1 MFIKKF
7 IIPYQTAGEPFVN
20 GEFGGFIQRNGIKT
34 SLLHAIEL
42 YIGGIFR
49 IFPGIEGFFLRSVL
63 YKMLFRNCGKNL
75 LIFSGVYIIFS
86 NKISVGNRVAINR
99 GTYIDGRGTISI
111 GDNVMIG
118 PGCAII
124 SCDHGIE
131 DTTIPMY
138 QQPITFAPITIMDD
152 VYLGANVVV
161 KAGVT
166 IERGTVVGAG
176 SVVTKSFPSYSI
188 IGGIPAKI
196 IGSRKIGS

>member
-1 MFIKKF
+1 M
-7 IIPYQTAGEPFVN
+7 T
-20 GEFGGFIQRNGIKT
+20 GEFGGFLQRNGIKT
-34 SLLHAIEL
+34 SLLYAVEI

-49 IFPGIEGFFLRSVL
+49 IFPGIEGFFLRSIL
-63 YKMLFRNCGKNL
+63 YKLLFRNCGKNL

-86 NKISVGNRVAINR
+86 NKISIGNRVAINR

-118 PGCAII
+118 PGCTII

-138 QQPITFAPITIMDD
+138 QQPITYAPITIHED

-166 IERGTVVGAG
+166 IEKGTVVGAG

-196 IGSRKIGS
+196 IGSRKK